1 MGFKFQC
8 WTDGIQEFFRW
19 EANTSLYATKRTIKK
34 DFDFTQSLLEFID
47 LNTDDLFDI
56 CNPMGEAIKELY
68 RKPDGDV
75 APLRISLDKL
85 AEKHIYFQFLRLQW
99 FDKLD
104 AYLLGIYDGE
114 IYNFMRYKGLT
125 HIPMNII
132 TAQHQV
138 RFLIDKV
145 LDKDANQEK
154 SVQKGMASLYG
165 KSSRN
170 EAFVFR
176 PLSLG
181 FERMDGSTMAEV
193 LYPGDMM
200 DIVDYLLREIVRR
213 ETSFK
218 RCRNCGKYFPLTVH
232 GNTEFCDRPFQ
243 DTGKTCREIGSQTK
257 WKEKVAASPAMLLYN
272 KYYKT
277 RFSRIRAGKISRADF
292 QAWAEKARE
301 MRDLTMKGEVTLEE
315 FEDWLKSGQWI

>member
-1 MGFKFQC
+1 MSFKFQC
-8 WTDGIQEFFRW
+8 WTDGTQEFFRW
-19 EANTSLYATKRTIKK
+19 EADTSLYATKRAIKK

-56 CNPMGEAIKELY
+56 CNHMGEVIKTLY
-68 RKPDGDV
+68 MKLDGDI
-75 APLRISLDKL
+75 APLRMSLDKL
-85 AEKHIYFQFLRLQW
+85 AERHIYFQFLRLQW

-104 AYLLGIYDGE
+104 AYIAGSYGDKVHE
-114 IYNFMRYKGLT
+114 FMRYKGLT
-125 HIPMNII
+125 HVPMNIT

-154 SVQKGMASLYG
+154 SVQKGIVNLYG

-170 EAFVFR
+170 ETFGFR

-193 LYPGDMM
+193 LYPGDMI
-200 DIVDYLLREIVRR
+200 DIVDYLLREIIRR
-213 ETSFK
+213 ETSFR
-218 RCRNCGKYFPLTVH
+218 RCRNCGKYFPLIVH
-232 GNTEFCDRPFQ
+232 GNTEFCDRLFQ
-243 DTGKTCREIGSQTK
+243 DTGRTCREIGSQTK

-277 RFSRIRAGKISRADF
+277 RFSRIRAGKILRDDF
-292 QAWAEKARE
+292 QVWAEKARD
-301 MRDLTMKGEVTLEE
+301 MRDLTMKGGMTLEE
-315 FEDWLKSGQWI
+315 YEDWLKSGQWM